1 MKKTLSSLLALLTL
15 TASILTSCGGG
26 STTTNETTAQNTND
40 TDAPETTEAVT
51 TSEYTKPEKGYD
63 GAEFCFA
70 AYSSDNYSWQAASY
84 CDAWADE
91 ENGDPINDAIYQRN
105 RAVEEAIDITVKAH
119 EIDAS
124 GRNIAGE
131 LTKLILAGDDLV
143 DVGFVLG
150 AGMPT
155 MTGTGDMVFD
165 LKDIDTLDLTKS
177 WWDQQSVEE
186 LAILDANYLVT
197 GDISLYSNF
206 APNVNFI
213 NKQIAEDF
221 SLENPYDLVRDGKW
235 TFDKMIEMCKKVG
248 GDVDGN
254 GTLDIN
260 DRYGLACSAAM
271 LVTMM
276 TEADIFLT
284 ELDKDNVPT
293 LTANTEKTVSFI
305 EKMIPF
311 LSAKPAVTVNTHYT
325 GFKNVFSDVFVPM
338 LSENRALFFN
348 NQLLV
353 AMNLRDMEADFGI
366 LPGPKYDENQ
376 ENYIITSNS
385 YWITFVTVPVTN
397 PDLDMT
403 GIVLDTMGYYSQQ
416 LVTPAYINTTV
427 MNKTLRDEDSAEMLE
442 LILESRHYDLSHYYK
457 WGGIDSIASS
467 LQSAASTDWSSQYT
481 AKEETIKA
489 AIDAT
494 MAQIQ
499 GK

>member
-1 MKKTLSSLLALLTL
+1 MKKTLAALLALLTL
-15 TASILTSCGGG
+15 TASILTACGE
-26 STTTNETTAQNTND
+26 SSDNTADTTAAQAGD
-40 TDAPETTEAVT
+40 TAAAETTEAVT
-51 TSEYTKPEKGYD
+51 TGEYVNPGINYD

-70 AYSSDNYSWQAASY
+70 AYSSEKYSWQAASY

-91 ENGDPINDAIYQRN
+91 ENGDPINDSIYQRN
-105 RAVEEAIDITVKAH
+105 RAVEEAIGIKVKAH
-119 EIDAS
+119 EIDVS

-143 DVGFVLG
+143 DAGFVLG
-150 AGMPT
+150 AGMQA
-155 MTGTGDMVFD
+155 MTGTGDMVYD
-165 LKDIDTLDLTKS
+165 LKDIETLDLSKS

-206 APNVNFI
+206 APNVNFM
-213 NKQIAEDF
+213 NKKLAEDY
-221 SLENPYDLVRDGKW
+221 SLDNPYEMVRKGTW
-235 TFDKMIEMCKKVG
+235 TFDRMIEMCKAVG
-248 GDVDGN
+248 GDLDGN

-260 DRYGLACSAAM
+260 DRYGMACSAAM

-284 ELDKDNVPT
+284 ELDKENIPV
-293 LTANTEKTVSFI
+293 LTANGEKTVSFI
-305 EKMIPF
+305 EKMVPF
-311 LSAKPAVTVNTHYT
+311 LTTKPYTTLNTDYT
-325 GFKNVFSDVFVPM
+325 GFSNVFADVFVPM
-338 LSENRALFFN
+338 LSENRALFYN

-366 LPGPKYDENQ
+366 LPGPKYDEAQ
-376 ENYIITSNS
+376 DEYIVTSSS

-427 MNKTLRDEDSAEMLE
+427 MNKTLRDDDSAEMLE
-442 LILESRHYDLSHYYK
+442 LILDSRHYDLSHYYL
-457 WGGIDSIASS
+457 WGSVNGIATS
-467 LQSAASTDWSSQYT
+467 LVNARSTDWASQY
-481 AKEETIKA
+481 ASKEATVQA

-494 MAQIQ
+494 IAQIK
-499 GK
+499 GN